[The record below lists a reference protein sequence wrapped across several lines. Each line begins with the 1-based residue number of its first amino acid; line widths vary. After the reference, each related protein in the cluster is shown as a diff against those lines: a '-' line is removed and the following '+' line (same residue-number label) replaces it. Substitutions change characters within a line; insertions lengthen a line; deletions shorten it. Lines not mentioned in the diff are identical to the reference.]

1 MISHV
6 CYKAMDAP
14 NCFGSCIFVHL
25 RLTPQLF
32 GIHVYEQTDSNRVRH
47 VTHYCFSSYMNTLS
61 VSRFEW
67 GQYGA
72 SQKGMKVFRYSC
84 IHQRPSSLY
93 KIQKCVFC
101 AKRILSGSSQL
112 ATRIST
118 RVLLNLHNEHLVQQK
133 IRVPVLLSLL
143 QLLRELSRRL
153 LSFYIHPQQP

>member
-72 SQKGMKVFRYSC
+72 SQKGMKVFRYCTHAFTSAHRAC
-84 IHQRPSSLY
+84 IKYKNVCSVPNVSYLGVRNLPHVSLHEFFST
-93 KIQKCVFC
+93 C
-101 AKRILSGSSQL
+101 
-112 ATRIST
+112 TTNISF
-118 RVLLNLHNEHLVQQK
+118 
-133 IRVPVLLSLL
+133 
-143 QLLRELSRRL
+143 SRK
-153 LSFYIHPQQP
+153 